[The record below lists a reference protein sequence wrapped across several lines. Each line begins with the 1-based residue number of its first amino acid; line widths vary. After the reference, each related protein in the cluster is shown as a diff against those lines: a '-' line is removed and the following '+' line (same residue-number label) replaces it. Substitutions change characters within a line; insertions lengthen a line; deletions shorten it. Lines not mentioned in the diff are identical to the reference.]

1 MKIDYTS
8 SFPTRNRIF
17 WVVIVTIALLT
28 SLALLVISWRLNAE
42 TPTTTVIENT
52 HYATWNIP
60 FPAVTICNMNKISAE
75 AALKLSARMTRP
87 DNLTDLELSHMFRL
101 ALHFEGI
108 GHARDDEYAQLHAI
122 LQQNNISVARLMR
135 RIAPRCSDMLERCMW
150 KGTQTRC
157 DNLFQE
163 VNSTEGVCCS
173 FNNHALAATNFPS
186 KLVHNIPQQPRKVT
200 ACGYQTGLTVL
211 AKPFVSDY
219 HSTFLSSTGFR
230 VFIHNSF
237 DYPDD
242 NAETKYV
249 TSLAEAFITITP
261 ESTYSTASIA
271 GMAVADR
278 ACYFGA
284 ERPLNVMQS
293 YTYINCMTECRS
305 NLLLKMCDC
314 IPYNYPNNGSMQMC
328 QMNQMKCVQR
338 YKSVYNAALPG
349 TNFSAATLADTDCDC
364 LPDCELLQYNSEIT
378 TGRLNRD
385 YSFNSMTFL

>member
-1 MKIDYTS
+1 M
-8 SFPTRNRIF
+8 
-17 WVVIVTIALLT
+17 VIVIFALIT
-28 SLALLVISWRLNAE
+28 SVVLLVISWQWNAQ

-60 FPAVTICNMNKISAE
+60 FPAVTICNMNKISAA
-75 AALKLSARMTRP
+75 AALKLSARLTRP
-87 DNLTDLELSHMFRL
+87 DNLTDLELSRMFRL
-101 ALHFEGI
+101 VLHFEGI
-108 GHARDDEYAQLHAI
+108 GRASVEQYAQLDAI
-122 LQQNNISVARLMR
+122 LRQNDLSVASLMR
-135 RIAPRCSDMLERCMW
+135 NIAPRCSDMLERCMW

-163 VNSTEGVCCS
+163 VNGTEGVCCS

-186 KLVHNIPQQPRKVT
+186 KLVHNIPRLPRKVT

-230 VFIHNSF
+230 VFVHNSY

-249 TSLAEAFITITP
+249 TSLSEAFITITP
-261 ESTYSTASIA
+261 ESTYSTPAIA
-271 GMAVADR
+271 AMPAAVR
-278 ACYFGA
+278 ACFFGS
-284 ERPLNVMQS
+284 ERPLDVMQS

-305 NLLLKMCDC
+305 NLLLKMCAC
-314 IPYNYPNNGSMQMC
+314 IPYNFPNNGSMPMC
-328 QMNQMKCVQR
+328 QLDQMDCVQR

-385 YSFNSMTFL
+385 YSFNSLTFL